1 MVVVKAA
8 DVRAI
13 LVLTAGRV
21 CSVEDSVKAE
31 GIGIPEVDLTVIASV
46 ASVGRDSRLGGF
58 DSVMTFSWY
67 GLLWF
72 LGFAV

>member
-1 MVVVKAA
+1 MEDTVK
-8 DVRAI
+8 
-13 LVLTAGRV
+13 
-21 CSVEDSVKAE
+21 VES
-31 GIGIPEVDLTVIASV
+31 IGIPDVDLIVTASV

-72 LGFAV
+72 LGSAV